1 MHERMIKER
10 TLLSWLPFG
19 SEEVNNFEVVK

>member
-1 MHERMIKER
+1 MIKER

-19 SEEVNNFEVVK
+19 SDDVNNFEVVK